1 MNRHFLNV
9 LCVSCTDFCASILKT
24 TLFKNRFFPPF
35 WKFTTHRHIILFKTA
50 FLTLWWHFI
59 AFPSL
64 TDGKCLA
71 CAYRAKFME
80 ISVVI
85 NHNVDELLVGILT
98 QIRLKEEL
106 QKEIAE
112 GLVDPSTLDG
122 ANGQGSS
129 NSWIRNKG
137 LVRASMKAKQMF
149 TWLFGKDD
157 DQLANCE
164 NFQVL
169 WKRKRFPCAFSF
181 KTTKTETS
189 RSEIKAC

>member
-1 MNRHFLNV
+1 
-9 LCVSCTDFCASILKT
+9 
-24 TLFKNRFFPPF
+24 
-35 WKFTTHRHIILFKTA
+35 
-50 FLTLWWHFI
+50 
-59 AFPSL
+59 
-64 TDGKCLA
+64 
-71 CAYRAKFME
+71 ME
-80 ISVVI
+80 VSVVI

-129 NSWIRNKG
+129 SSWIRNKG

-169 WKRKRFPCAFSF
+169 WKKKIPVCVFFLKQTKNKNLPFRKQSLLDY
-181 KTTKTETS
+181 E
-189 RSEIKAC
+189 